1 MNTQTMPSVYVPRSA
16 AEFIGPA
23 FKLATMF
30 DRKAEGCRKTGDPVK
45 ILIYG
50 APGIG
55 KTTLANYLASL
66 LTTHPTEIESVNGRS
81 LSVEMI
87 RHWQQCAGYGSL
99 FGGYTVK
106 IVNELDTC
114 PRAAQDLL
122 LTWLDE
128 IGPRTAFLGTSNL
141 ELSLLAERFQSRLQQ
156 FKLAAPDTSALAD
169 FISRW
174 QLPPR
179 VCAQIAV
186 GSGGNVRA
194 ALLDAQSVMEA
205 A

>member
-1 MNTQTMPSVYVPRSA
+1 MPSVYVPRCA
-16 AEFIGPA
+16 IEFIGPA
-23 FKLATMF
+23 FKLASLF
-30 DRKAEGCRKTGDPVK
+30 DHKAAACQQSKNAVK
-45 ILIYG
+45 VLIYG

-55 KTTLANYLASL
+55 KTALANYLASL
-66 LTTHPTEIESVNGRS
+66 LTVHPTEIESVNGRS
-81 LSVEMI
+81 VSVELI
-87 RHWQQCAGYGSL
+87 RHWQQSAYYGSL
-99 FGGYTVK
+99 LGGYTVK

-122 LTWLDE
+122 LTYLDE

-156 FKLAAPDTSALAD
+156 FKLAAPDTTVLAE
-169 FISRW
+169 FLGQW
-174 QLPPR
+174 PLAPK

-194 ALLDAQSVMEA
+194 ALLDAQSVLEA

>member
-1 MNTQTMPSVYVPRSA
+1 MQIKPSVYVPRDA
-16 AEFIGPA
+16 RQFIGPA
-23 FKLATMF
+23 SKLATLF
-30 DRKAEGCRKTGDPVK
+30 DRKAEHCRNAGDAVK
-45 ILIYG
+45 VLIYG

-55 KTTLANYLASL
+55 KTALANYLASL

-81 LSVEMI
+81 VSVELI

-122 LTWLDE
+122 LTYLDE
-128 IGPRTAFLGTSNL
+128 MGPRTAFVGTSNL

-156 FKLAAPDTSALAD
+156 FKLAAPDTTALAE
-169 FISRW
+169 FIARW
-174 QLPPR
+174 QLPPK

-194 ALLDAQSVMEA
+194 ALLDAQSVLEA